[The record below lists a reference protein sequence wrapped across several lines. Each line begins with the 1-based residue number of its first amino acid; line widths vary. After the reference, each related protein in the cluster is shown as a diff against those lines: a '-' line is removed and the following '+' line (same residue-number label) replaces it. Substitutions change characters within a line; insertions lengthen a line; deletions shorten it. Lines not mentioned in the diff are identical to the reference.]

1 MEDEVV
7 YSSWVS
13 HLKSC
18 SMCSWLVNRHSM
30 SGLTPREFIK
40 EANEK
45 LDEWKKKHK
54 GKEWNGYD

>member
-18 SMCSWLVNRHSM
+18 GMCSWMVFAHSNTAK
-30 SGLTPREFIK
+30 TPREFLK

-45 LDEWKKKHK
+45 LDVYKKEH